1 MSSFPS
7 ACEIAVRDWS
17 PIVDAIGEGKQAILI
32 RRSKPA
38 HDCFLLL
45 PTYTF
50 ANEKDFLSKH
60 FRTEFHSLVEKSV
73 AEKESR
79 SQLAECFCRVEK
91 VIGVRSAEL
100 DKLRSIKDH
109 YIWTADHVIEHFEQ
123 EHGQDA
129 FVWILRAYRLP
140 QPQRVSVPRGPVIY
154 VHLDPPLSLKQVAPV
169 LPDSEFA
176 RIVQAIDTKLSL
188 PVTPDMESR
197 LRQLEAKVAEL
208 TSQLADKEKHIEEIS
223 SRGEPREAIDD
234 VIAALQSAN
243 EQDFLNL
250 EWAVSRAFREL
261 GFNSL
266 WNGKEQDG
274 RPINVAPR
282 GFADVE
288 VEAPLAGEPYYI
300 VVEATKVSDANSQA
314 TELSRTSLHS
324 LRSTGHKTPAMIF
337 RLLAAP
343 RFTPQVEDLC
353 QGFKERVN
361 LIQLSEL
368 LRVLQIHRSIGGI
381 TQEEFRRLLD
391 SKERGLISSQVVSEW
406 DDAVRG
412 ERENLALLLDVYS
425 VLFENAK
432 EWMTTDTIHFL
443 MKREKRPGVSERE
456 VAEAIGI
463 LKAPVIDA
471 VSERIDTGKPKY
483 KASMT
488 PQTFHMR
495 IRKLDELI
503 LRNRSKS
510 EVRTPEKISSYTT

>member
-1 MSSFPS
+1 MSSLPS
-7 ACEIAVRDWS
+7 ECGIAVRDWS
-17 PIVDAIGEGKQAILI
+17 PIVDAIDEGKQVMLL

-91 VIGVRSAEL
+91 VIGVGSTEL
-100 DKLRSIKDH
+100 DRLRSIKDH
-109 YIWTADHVIEHFEQ
+109 YIWTADHVLEYFQQ
-123 EHGQDA
+123 EPGQDA

-154 VHLDPPLSLKQVAPV
+154 VHLDSPLSLREVSPV
-169 LPDSEFA
+169 LPDSEYA
-176 RIVQAIDTKLSL
+176 GIVQAIETKLSL
-188 PVTPDMESR
+188 SVTPDMEGR

-208 TSQLADKEKHIEEIS
+208 TSQLAEKEKRIEEIS
-223 SRGEPREAIDD
+223 SYGEAREAIDD
-234 VIAALQSAN
+234 VIAALESAS

-250 EWAVSRAFREL
+250 EWAVSRAFKEL

-266 WNGKEQDG
+266 WNGREQDG
-274 RPINVAPR
+274 RPVDVAPR
-282 GFADVE
+282 GHADVE

-300 VVEATKVSDANSQA
+300 VVEATKVDDAISQA

-324 LRSTGHKTPAMIF
+324 LKSTKHKADAAVF
-337 RLLAAP
+337 RLLVAP
-343 RFTPQVEDLC
+343 RFKPQVVELC
-353 QGFKERVN
+353 QKFSERMN
-361 LIQLSEL
+361 LIEVNRL
-368 LRVLQIHRSIGGI
+368 LRLLEIHKSIGGI
-381 TQEEFRRLLD
+381 TQEEFRRLLELRE
-391 SKERGLISSQVVSEW
+391 KGLISTQDLSDWE
-406 DDAVRG
+406 DAVKQ
-412 ERENLALLLDVYS
+412 ERASLALLLEVYS
-425 VLFENAK
+425 VLFENAD
-432 EWMTTDTIHFL
+432 WITTDIIHFVL
-443 MKREKRPGVSERE
+443 KKDRGLGVSKKE
-456 VAEAIGI
+456 VEEAIEI
-463 LKAPVIDA
+463 LKAPVINA
-471 VSERIDTGKPKY
+471 VAEKTEEGKPIY

-503 LRNRSKS
+503 LRNRSKA
-510 EVRTPEKISSYTT
+510 EVRMPGKISSYTQ